1 MTKCEFLSNK
11 ILLKLKG
18 DKMNVKSPLLKAELW
33 TKLKTIRDDKN
44 TPLVYAKWCSQVM
57 EYLELLPND
66 E

>member
-1 MTKCEFLSNK
+1 ME
-11 ILLKLKG
+11 IVV
-18 DKMNVKSPLLKAELW
+18 DYERAELW

-44 TPLVYAKWCSQVM
+44 IPMVYAKWCSQVM

>member
-1 MTKCEFLSNK
+1 MTKYEFLSNK
-11 ILLKLKG
+11 ILLKLNEVE
-18 DKMNVKSPLLKAELW
+18 MNLKSPLLKAELW

-66 E
+66 Q

>member
-11 ILLKLKG
+11 ILSKLKG
-18 DKMNVKSPLLKAELW
+18 GKMNVNSPLLKAELW

-57 EYLELLPND
+57 EYLELLTND

>member
-1 MTKCEFLSNK
+1 
-11 ILLKLKG
+11 
-18 DKMNVKSPLLKAELW
+18 MNVKSPLLKAELW

-57 EYLELLPND
+57 EYLELLAND